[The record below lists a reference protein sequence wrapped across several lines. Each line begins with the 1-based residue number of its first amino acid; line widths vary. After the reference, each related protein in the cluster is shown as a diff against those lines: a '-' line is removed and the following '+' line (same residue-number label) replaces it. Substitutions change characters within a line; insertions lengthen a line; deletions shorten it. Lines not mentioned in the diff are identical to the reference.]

1 MADRT
6 EQIVR
11 EAPEI
16 EAYKIGLLQSAKGL
30 SNTPVNI
37 PGYQVAGFN
46 PDQTAAF
53 DMARQGIGA
62 YQPYME
68 QGAAALNQGIST
80 TNQASNILQGSDTR
94 NQFSGGQQA
103 LGMSS
108 ASAGQLGE
116 IANRVDPGYNL
127 LQRGNVLTD
136 VAGQRAGDINF
147 RQGFDEAGAGTRFA
161 QQQAFNSSA
170 ANYDPAANL
179 MGAGISQLYQGT
191 GQFDPRSTSAFMNPY
206 QQQVIEA
213 ANQEINR
220 QRDLTAQDQSA
231 QAVRSGAFGG
241 SRQAVQ
247 RSELERNTAQLR
259 NQTMSNLLAQGYT
272 QAQAGAQNA
281 FESGQQRNIAVGQG
295 LGQQA
300 ALAGQLGTQ
309 QAQLGQSGANLI
321 GQLAGQQGNL
331 TSQQAGL
338 GLQQAGLLGQL
349 GGQFGQLAGQQ
360 GNLAGQQA
368 NIVGRQ
374 ADIYGNVGQGI
385 GSLASQQYNIGS
397 NMAQT
402 MGGLGSQL
410 GNMGVQQGAMGESAQ
425 RLGQQDVNMM
435 YNIGQQQQAL
445 TQQGLDAQRN
455 TELQRAY
462 EPYQRL
468 GFLSDI
474 YKGAPSSQQSITAAT
489 APVPSQFQQAAGTFI
504 GATAAAT
511 GAKRAGLF

>member
-1 MADRT
+1 MADIT

-16 EAYKIGLLQSAKGL
+16 EAYKIGLLESAKGL
-30 SNTPVNI
+30 ADTPVNL

-46 PDQTAAF
+46 PDQIQSF

-68 QGAAALNQGIST
+68 QGAQALNQGIST
-80 TNQASNILQGSDTR
+80 TGEAANVLRGSDTR
-94 NQFSGGQQA
+94 NQFAGGQQA
-103 LGMSS
+103 MAMSS
-108 ASAGQLGE
+108 QAAGQLGG
-116 IANRVDPGYNL
+116 ISDRVDPGYGM
-127 LQRGNVLTD
+127 LQRGGQYTD
-136 VAGQRAGDINF
+136 LAGQTAGNINY
-147 RQGFDEAGAGTRFA
+147 QPGYNEAGAGTRFA
-161 QQQAFNSSA
+161 QQQALGSSA
-170 ANYDPAANL
+170 ANYAPAANL

-191 GQFDPRSTSAFMNPY
+191 GQFDPRSTAAFMNPY
-206 QQQVIEA
+206 QQQVIDA
-213 ANQEINR
+213 SNQEINR
-220 QRDLTAQDQSA
+220 QRDLTAQGQAA

-247 RSELERNTAQLR
+247 QSELERNTAQLR
-259 NQTMSNLLAQGYT
+259 NQTTANLLAQGYT

-281 FESGQQRNIAVGQG
+281 YEAGQQRNLAVGQG

-331 TSQQAGL
+331 TGQQAQL
-338 GLQQAGLLGQL
+338 GLQQAGLYGQL
-349 GGQFGQLAGQQ
+349 GGQYGQLAGQQ
-360 GNLAGQQA
+360 GALAGQQA
-368 NIVGRQ
+368 NILGRQ

-385 GSLASQQYNIGS
+385 GQLATQQYNIGS

-410 GNMGVQQGAMGESAQ
+410 GNMGVQQGAMGESVQ
-425 RLGQQDVNMM
+425 RMGQQDVNLM
-435 YNIGQQQQAL
+435 YNIGQQQQGL

-468 GFLSDI
+468 GFVSDI

-489 APVPSQFQQAAGTFI
+489 APVPSQFQQAAGTFVA
-504 GATAAAT
+504 GTAAAT